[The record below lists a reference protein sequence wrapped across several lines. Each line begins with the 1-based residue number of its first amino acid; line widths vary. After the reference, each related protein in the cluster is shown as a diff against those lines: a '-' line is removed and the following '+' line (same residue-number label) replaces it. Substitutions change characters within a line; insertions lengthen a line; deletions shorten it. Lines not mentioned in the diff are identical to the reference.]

1 MEDFENYTVATLLDN
16 RYKNHFFQDRE
27 KRGCFQLLAI
37 LLTTITCASV
47 ISVFIVKPWS
57 KSWSQ
62 QAPNKSQIKRKK
74 KKEGFGPWAD
84 SKITWATHPT
94 HPTHN
99 F

>member
-1 MEDFENYTVATLLDN
+1 MENFDVIAENVVGAIIKQACQGVEDRLGEHFS
-16 RYKNHFFQDRE
+16 YKVLN
-27 KRGCFQLLAI
+27 
-37 LLTTITCASV
+37 
-47 ISVFIVKPWS
+47 IVKPWS

-62 QAPNKSQIKRKK
+62 QAPKSNKSQIKR

-94 HPTHN
+94 HN